1 MNTSTYSLSER
12 YEVAF
17 NQIHDALKKQVK
29 SRSDKFTSLVHAG
42 RHHRV
47 ISTYQD
53 ELFQYAKL
61 RNALVHEKTELGY
74 YIAEPHTE
82 VVERI
87 EKIARVL
94 TSPNYALTI
103 ATKDMI
109 FFQMEESIED
119 VINGIRTYNYS
130 QYPVYHYGFC
140 VGLLTAKGIVKWLA
154 ERMMGS
160 IVDLSH
166 VKIKDV
172 FQNEKE
178 HPLAFASKSSTIFD
192 VEELFER
199 YHQKK
204 LDLEA
209 IIITEN
215 GLKDEE
221 PLGIITAWDLIEID
235 YTAD

>member
-1 MNTSTYSLSER
+1 MGS
-12 YEVAF
+12 
-17 NQIHDALKKQVK
+17 
-29 SRSDKFTSLVHAG
+29 
-42 RHHRV
+42 
-47 ISTYQD
+47 YQ
-53 ELFQYAKL
+53 
-61 RNALVHEKTELGY
+61 
-74 YIAEPHTE
+74 
-82 VVERI
+82 
-87 EKIARVL
+87 
-94 TSPNYALTI
+94 SNYALTI

-130 QYPVYHYGFC
+130 RYPVYHDGFC

-172 FQNEKE
+172 FQNEKV

-215 GLKDEE
+215 GRKDEA
-221 PLGIITAWDLIEID
+221 PLGIVTAWDLIEID

>member
-1 MNTSTYSLSER
+1 MNTTTYSQSER

-17 NQIHDALKKQVK
+17 NQIHEALKKQVK

-74 YIAEPHTE
+74 YIAEPHRD

-103 ATKDMI
+103 ATKAII
-109 FFQMEESIED
+109 FFQMEDSIED

-130 QYPVYHYGFC
+130 QYPIFQDGEC
-140 VGLLTAKGIVKWLA
+140 VGLLTAKSIVKWLA

-172 FQNEKE
+172 FQHEKE
-178 HPLAFASKSSTIFD
+178 HPLAFAAKSSTIFD

-199 YHQKK
+199 YHQRKV
-204 LDLEA
+204 DLEA
-209 IIITEN
+209 IILTEN
-215 GLKDEE
+215 GRKNEE
-221 PLGIITAWDLIEID
+221 PLGIVTAWDLIEID